1 MVQFTIGQLISVVAL
16 FLAFSQLA
24 KPIIRF
30 RISATK
36 INLKILFSLFVL
48 AIVCVFIASL
58 LPSIPVPVLPH
69 LSYSILLEFSA
80 GILFVIPAIRLIIAV
95 SKSPVFTRRKSKAY
109 LNACT
114 ALIARGNYDDLR
126 ELADEIS
133 VSVKSILEEC
143 KTYDSFEARR
153 AKERGEVY
161 QVLESTKIAFT
172 ILDLWSDKSF
182 CRNIVCNA
190 PATAINIFDQLVCN
204 QQFERAGYALIQQLI
219 HQAFRNRESILVREE
234 NFSGLGFFKPFMNT
248 VFGNWRFLESN
259 YRPLQAWRYYKE
271 NIEAWQVKKYC
282 ECLETSFNAYFKA
295 KDYWQYPS
303 ALYAG
308 LNNLA
313 DIAGYHVAYIRH
325 IDGHDLYKS
334 KEFRVLQEIGHGL
347 EKVVKVIEKEQ
358 GNIPEYEFEEKDYDH
373 FNDTSIYGVLAFGIY
388 DYLEKMAMAESHD
401 EEIRLLCVI
410 DLWHRVFHVTLAK
423 TSKVQK
429 EIGLRLVIHLR
440 KIVDENLDTEQ
451 RWYPAITRLLISLY
465 GIHEPK
471 ELNNDRIDARFHK
484 EFIDKL
490 KTNYSKLAQKDP
502 EFAKHLLPDN
512 VVYDHK
518 SNELHHKRFRQEVNV
533 LKLTSAEPD

>member
-1 MVQFTIGQLISVVAL
+1 MVQFTIGQLISVIAL
-16 FLAFSQLA
+16 FLAFSQLT

-30 RISATK
+30 RISVAQ
-36 INLKILFSLFVL
+36 INQKLLFSLFVL
-48 AIVCVFIASL
+48 AIICVFIASL

-80 GILFVIPAIRLIIAV
+80 GILFVMPAIRLIIAV

-114 ALIARGNYDDLR
+114 ALIARGNDDDLR
-126 ELADEIS
+126 KLADEIS
-133 VSVKSILEEC
+133 VSVKSIFEEC
-143 KTYDSFEARR
+143 KSYDSFEARR

-161 QVLESTKIAFT
+161 QVHESTKIAFT

-182 CRNIVCNA
+182 CKNIVCKS
-190 PATAINIFDQLVCN
+190 PATAIEIFDQLISN
-204 QQFERAGYALIQQLI
+204 QEFERAGYALSQQLI
-219 HQAFRNRESILVREE
+219 NQAFVNRESILMREE
-234 NFSGLGFFKPFMNT
+234 DYSGLGFFKPFRNT
-248 VFGNWRFLESN
+248 VFGNWRFIESN
-259 YRPLQAWRYYKE
+259 YRPLQAWQYYE
-271 NIEAWQVKKYC
+271 NVEAWQVKKYC

-303 ALYAG
+303 ALYVG
-308 LNNLA
+308 LDHLA
-313 DIAGYHVAYIRH
+313 DITGYQVAHFHHV
-325 IDGHDLYKS
+325 DKQDLYRS
-334 KEFRVLQEIGHGL
+334 KEFQVVQKIGHGL
-347 EKVVKVIEKEQ
+347 AKVVKVIEKEQ
-358 GNIPEYEFEEKDYDH
+358 GNIPEYKFEEKDYDH
-373 FNDTSIYGVLAFGIY
+373 FKDMSIYGVVAFGIY
-388 DYLEKMAMAESHD
+388 NYLEKMAMAESHD
-401 EEIRLLCVI
+401 EAIRLLCVI

-423 TSKVQK
+423 TFKVQK

-471 ELNNDRIDARFHK
+471 KLNDDRIDAQFHK

-502 EFAKHLLPDN
+502 EFAKHLLPEN
-512 VVYDHK
+512 VVYDRN
-518 SNELHHKRFRQEVNV
+518 SNELHHKRFRQEVNI
-533 LKLTSAEPD
+533 LKLISAGPD

>member
-1 MVQFTIGQLISVVAL
+1 MVQFTIGQLISVIAL

-24 KPIIRF
+24 KPTIRF
-30 RISATK
+30 RISAAK

-69 LSYSILLEFSA
+69 LNYSILLEFFS
-80 GILFVIPAIRLIIAV
+80 GLLFVVTALILIVAV
-95 SKSPVFTRRKSKAY
+95 SKRPVFTRRKSKAY
-109 LNACT
+109 LNAC
-114 ALIARGNYDDLR
+114 AVLIARGNYDDLR

-133 VSVKSILEEC
+133 VSVKSIFEEC

-153 AKERGEVY
+153 AKERGEGY
-161 QVLESTKIAFT
+161 QVLESTKSAFT

-190 PATAINIFDQLVCN
+190 PATAINIFDQLVGN

-219 HQAFRNRESILVREE
+219 HQAFMNRESILVREE
-234 NFSGLGFFKPFMNT
+234 KFSGLGFFKPFMNT

-282 ECLETSFNAYFKA
+282 ECLEMSFNAYFKA

-313 DIAGYHVAYIRH
+313 DIAGYQVAHIRH

-347 EKVVKVIEKEQ
+347 ENVVKVIEKEQ
-358 GNIPEYEFEEKDYDH
+358 GNIPEYEFEEKDYDY

-388 DYLEKMAMAESHD
+388 DYLEKLAMAQSHD
-401 EEIRLLCVI
+401 EAIIRLCVI
-410 DLWHRVFHVTLAK
+410 GLWLRVFGVVS
-423 TSKVQK
+423 SKMSKSQS
-429 EIGLRLVIHLR
+429 EIGRRLVVHLR
-440 KIVDENLDTEQ
+440 KKVVENLDAEQ
-451 RWYPAITRLLISLY
+451 RWYPAITRLLITLN
-465 GIHEPK
+465 GICEPK
-471 ELNNDRIDARFHK
+471 GSDDNRIGAQFHK

-502 EFAKHLLPDN
+502 ELAKHMLPDN
-512 VVYDHK
+512 VIYDCK
-518 SNELHHKRFRQEVNV
+518 SNELRHKRFRQEVNV
-533 LKLTSAEPD
+533 LKLTSAGLG